1 MTKEK
6 REKVIKIRVH
16 NDELSELKA
25 KCTKAEL
32 ATWMRE
38 FCLSNGSKNIPQKQS
53 VDPQLLRQLAGIG
66 NNLNQITRRINSS
79 DKPALEKIQ
88 IIAALSKIEESLK
101 AINVKQN
108 T

>member
-38 FCLSNGSKNIPQKQS
+38 FCLSNGSKNITKSPS

-66 NNLNQITRRINSS
+66 NNLNQITRRINGS
-79 DKPALEKIQ
+79 DKAALEKIQ
-88 IIAALSKIEESLK
+88 IIAALSKIEENLRALSD
-101 AINVKQN
+101 KQN
-108 T
+108 P